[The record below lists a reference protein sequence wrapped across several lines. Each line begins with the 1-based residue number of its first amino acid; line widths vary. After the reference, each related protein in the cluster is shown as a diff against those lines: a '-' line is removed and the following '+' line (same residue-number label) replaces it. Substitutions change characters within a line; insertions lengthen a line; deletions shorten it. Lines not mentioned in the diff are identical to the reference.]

1 MPWEPPGDRAT
12 LALPMRHDL
21 RYRLRLP
28 ALFFRAA
35 PILAVDGTI
44 GPFRF
49 VLGARPSRAWLLSTT
64 G

>member
-1 MPWEPPGDRAT
+1 
-12 LALPMRHDL
+12 MRHDL